1 MRVIVP
7 IAFALLFLTGCAF
20 YLQWRYD
27 YHQEKKAQQCDH
39 KEYFKVFNGMIISKN
54 KTIDSLKFVIKQKE
68 FRLNQSN
75 K

>member
-1 MRVIVP
+1 MRVIAA
-7 IAFALLFLTGCAF
+7 IIYTLILFVGFVLYF
-20 YLQWRYD
+20 DWRYN
-27 YHQEKKAQQCDH
+27 YRQEKKAQQCDH